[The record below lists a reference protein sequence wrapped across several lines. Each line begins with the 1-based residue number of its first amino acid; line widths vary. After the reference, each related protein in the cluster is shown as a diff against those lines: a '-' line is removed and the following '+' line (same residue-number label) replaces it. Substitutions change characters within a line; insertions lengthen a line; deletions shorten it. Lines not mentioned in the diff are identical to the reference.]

1 MWIPGRKTWD
11 NVIRN
16 NSPYLVSKVLLGFSW
31 CLRGKA
37 CQPLK
42 TMTMLEKGDQHAGKE
57 SLFMMFQD
65 KPTFIYLYLDIM
77 ELPIDDTCWWPLVP
91 CYEFNIYPN
100 QIQHLN
106 LVDIR
111 FPITIPT
118 CAIYSEFPQ
127 SCIVV
132 YITLLIFIS
141 SGMHAHPKD
150 FMTCLMDL
158 WWLVL
163 SNTTFFF
170 KSFVWTWCMV
180 LYPNTTPTHTGAG
193 NP

>member
-11 NVIRN
+11 NVIRD
-16 NSPYLVSKVLLGFSW
+16 NSHYLVSKVLLGFSW

-42 TMTMLEKGDQHAGKE
+42 TMTHAWKRGSTRRE
-57 SLFMMFQD
+57 RVFVFMMFQD
-65 KPTFIYLYLDIM
+65 KSTFIYLYLDIM

-118 CAIYSEFPQ
+118 SN
-127 SCIVV
+127 VV
-132 YITLLIFIS
+132 YC
-141 SGMHAHPKD
+141 
-150 FMTCLMDL
+150 CLH
-158 WWLVL
+158 
-163 SNTTFFF
+163 
-170 KSFVWTWCMV
+170 
-180 LYPNTTPTHTGAG
+180 YPPHFH
-193 NP
+193 